1 MQLKNFL
8 MTRGLPGEQDLYNKG
23 FRLEIYHLPTD
34 YSVAFSAMIE
44 QMSDAYNSEWN
55 AEQVFGRMDP
65 IGTYSHTTRAI
76 SVAWKVPATSF
87 KMAKD
92 NLDKTNR
99 LVSFLYGTY
108 SDKVGATTMNQGP
121 LWGVKF
127 GNLICNASTGGPLLG
142 WVRGITV
149 DPILEDGIFTDEVTA
164 KGTVTNAQTGASR
177 PPVGMVY
184 FPKTLRLNF
193 ELRVLH
199 EHDLGWVENP
209 ASEKGRE
216 YVFKGG
222 KRDTRAQSGMSFPYA
237 ATSFVSDQIDEG
249 TAPNPPP
256 EPIQEQ
262 PIQEIVDPNDPNRT
276 ILIRKDPS
284 SPGAASVKNVTARS
298 RGRRLIK
305 RGSVK

>member
-8 MTRGLPGEQDLYNKG
+8 MTQGLPGEQDLYNKG

-65 IGTYSHTTRAI
+65 VGTYSHTTRAI

-87 KMAKD
+87 QMAKD

-99 LVSFLYGTY
+99 LVSFLYPTY

-149 DPILEDGIFTDEVTA
+149 DPILEDGVFTDDGG
-164 KGTVTNAQTGASR
+164 GTVLNVQTGASR
-177 PPVGMVY
+177 PPVGIAY
-184 FPKTLRLNF
+184 YPKTLRLNF
-193 ELRVLH
+193 ELRAIH

-209 ASEKGRE
+209 TSEKGRE

-222 KRDTRAQSGMSFPYA
+222 KRDSKAQSGMSFPYA
-237 ATSFVSDQIDEG
+237 STNFVSDRIDEG
-249 TAPNPPP
+249 EAPTPPP
-256 EPIQEQ
+256 EPIQQ
-262 PIQEIVDPNDPNRT
+262 GAVQETVDPNDPNRT
-276 ILIRKDPS
+276 IWVRRDPS
-284 SPGAASVKNVTARS
+284 SPGVASAQNVTARS
-298 RGRRLIK
+298 RGRRLIR